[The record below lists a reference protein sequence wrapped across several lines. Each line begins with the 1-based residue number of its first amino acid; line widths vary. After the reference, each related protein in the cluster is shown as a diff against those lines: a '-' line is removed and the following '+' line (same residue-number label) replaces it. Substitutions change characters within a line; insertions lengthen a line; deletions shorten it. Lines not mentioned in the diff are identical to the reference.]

1 MEVYNMFNMIKMNL
15 YRLFHQKAFYI
26 IPAVSAIVSCFMV
39 YMVWMVPKLE
49 NQTAQ
54 LQTEAGLHAGVAVGS
69 PDSEPSPL
77 IGSFNLTEFMD
88 EILGSG
94 ILIIMIS
101 AGAAIIANSERKNGF
116 IKNLAGQ
123 IAPRGLL
130 TVTKLPGMLLESIL
144 ILVFSLIGC
153 ALPGRLLFATFTL
166 GSLSALVKAL
176 AVHMLL
182 STALCALILMI
193 CTLSENAASGI
204 ITGIVLSAGLLPFL
218 YMLID
223 KVLWNYFHVPESFD
237 LNRYSLS
244 GHLMS
249 VASTSD
255 TGALVLALAVGAVY
269 LAVCSIGSYV
279 IIKKKDIA

>member
-1 MEVYNMFNMIKMNL
+1 MFNLIKMNL

-26 IPAVSAIVSCFMV
+26 IPAVSAVVCCFMV
-39 YMVWMVPKLE
+39 YTIWMVPRLE
-49 NQTAQ
+49 NQAAQ
-54 LQTEAGLHAGVAVGS
+54 LDAEPGFHVGIVAGS
-69 PDSEPSPL
+69 PDSEPLP
-77 IGSFNLTEFMD
+77 IMESFDLTEFMD
-88 EILGSG
+88 EVLGSG

-101 AGAAIIANSERKNGF
+101 IGAAIIANSERKNGF

-123 IAPRGLL
+123 IAPRGML
-130 TVTKLPGMLLESIL
+130 TVTKLPGMLLESFL
-144 ILVFSLIGC
+144 ILAFSFIGC

-176 AVHMLL
+176 AVHLLL
-182 STALCALILMI
+182 SAALCALILMI
-193 CTLSENAASGI
+193 CTLSENAAAGI
-204 ITGIVLSAGLLPFL
+204 ITGIVLSAGLLPLL
-218 YMLID
+218 YTLID
-223 KVLWNYFHVPESFD
+223 KVLWSYFHVPESFD
-237 LNRYSLS
+237 ITRFSLS

-255 TGALVLALAVGAVY
+255 TGALVFALAVGAVY